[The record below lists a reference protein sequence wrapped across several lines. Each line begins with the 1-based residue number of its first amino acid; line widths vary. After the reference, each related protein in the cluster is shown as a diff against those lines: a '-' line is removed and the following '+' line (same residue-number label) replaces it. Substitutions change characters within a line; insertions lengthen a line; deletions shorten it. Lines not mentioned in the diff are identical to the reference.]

1 MLSVRRTLPT
11 LVRPAIMSRMMS
23 GGDAG
28 SIREAGG
35 AFGKKEKAVEDQ
47 YFRKQQAEQ
56 LKNLVDSHAKEIQ
69 HHKEAIQRHQEAMK
83 VHEEALKHH

>member
-1 MLSVRRTLPT
+1 MLSKVYYSHLKMII
-11 LVRPAIMSRMMS
+11 VFVGA
-23 GGDAG
+23 
-28 SIREAGG
+28 IREAGG
-35 AFGKKEKAVEDQ
+35 AFGKKEKAIEDQ

-69 HHKEAIQRHQEAMK
+69 HHKEAIKRHEEAMK